1 MEAMTMRTRTFSP
14 DEERVG
20 QRIRYYRKLRGM
32 SLRTL
37 AGLAGMDYGY
47 LGRIERGDVS
57 GDNRHYLS
65 RIAEA
70 LGRPMTDL
78 TGVPTHGGPDGAL
91 LVANVQKAVR
101 AFVDADLDFDGDPAL
116 LRPLDQLDQAVTAA
130 VRLRVACE
138 YSDLTRML
146 PGLIG
151 SLHAAATVGAG
162 EERQQALTLFVR
174 AAEAGSMGVKFTG
187 DTGSAAMIAERC
199 WQAAQLAADPESM
212 ALAAWTRAHA
222 ALGCG
227 LNQRA
232 WQLAERGADRL
243 RPLAESALP
252 LLGMLHLTSAFAQ
265 ASMGRYGSALA
276 PLGEAEELA
285 GRTGETKDHGLFFGP
300 TNVTFWRV
308 PINLDGGEPDDAI
321 RIGNTV
327 RPGLIPSASRQATF
341 YADLG
346 RALARV
352 GQDEAAVRQL
362 RAARRIAP
370 QRIDSDPILAET
382 VRGLVDSAQR
392 RAVGADL
399 RNLAERMQVAA

>member
-1 MEAMTMRTRTFSP
+1 MPKRATSL

-20 QRIRYYRKLRGM
+20 ARIRYYRKRRGM
-32 SLRTL
+32 GLRAL
-37 AGLAGMDYGY
+37 AGLASMDYGH
-47 LGRIERGDVS
+47 LARIERGEIS
-57 GDNRHYLS
+57 GDNRHLLS

-78 TGVPTHGGPDGAL
+78 TGTPTHGGPEGAL
-91 LVANVQKAVR
+91 LVATTQKAVR

-138 YSDLTRML
+138 YTDLSRMM
-146 PGLIG
+146 PSLIG

-162 EERQQALTLFVR
+162 EQRKQALTLFVR
-174 AAEAGSMGVKFTG
+174 AAEAASMGVKFTG

-199 WQAAQLAADPESM
+199 WQAAQISEDPESL

-227 LNQRA
+227 LSQRA
-232 WQLAERGADRL
+232 WQLAERGADGL
-243 RPLAESALP
+243 RSNAERALP
-252 LLGMLHLTSAFAQ
+252 LLGMLHLTSAFAL
-265 ASMGRYGSALA
+265 AGMNRYGSALA

-285 GRTGETKDHGLFFGP
+285 ARIGETKDHGLFFGP

-308 PINLDGGEPDDAI
+308 AINLDGGEPADALQ
-321 RIGNTV
+321 IGDQVSPTV
-327 RPGLIPSASRQATF
+327 IPSASRQATF

-346 RALARV
+346 RAFARV
-352 GQDEAAVRQL
+352 GQDEAAVRHL

-382 VRGLVDSAQR
+382 VRGLVDSAHR
-392 RAVGADL
+392 RAVGAEL
-399 RNLAERMQVAA
+399 RNLAEQMHVAA